1 MKSRNIFIMAIL
13 FTLAPL
19 SVLAASN
26 SSGGVIRF
34 SGNIVADSCSTE
46 NMFNSNENYGYL
58 TCLHD
63 RGLTRSTVSTN
74 FYAEKN
80 VSYPLVK
87 SVSHL
92 RLSENASQF
101 LISYN

>member
-1 MKSRNIFIMAIL
+1 MNSKNITIMAIL
-13 FTLAPL
+13 FSLSPL
-19 SVLAASN
+19 SVLAVSN

-34 SGNIVADSCSTE
+34 SGNIVADSCSTA
-46 NMFNSNENYGYL
+46 NVFHLNENYGYL

-63 RGLTRSTVSTN
+63 QELTRSTVSTN
-74 FYAEKN
+74 LYAEKN
-80 VSYPLVK
+80 VSSPLVE